1 MKAILVCPYCGKE
14 ATQRFVDDYMSAASL
29 GRPIGAKG
37 QDISWTEYTC
47 PVHGKVEPVVK
58 QVEEWTDSLDLD
70 VLNAMAE
77 PLGARVGKKGDALE
91 VFDLYRNSIGWIK
104 EEDMADFEAAIK
116 KVINNFA
123 ECGE

>member
-14 ATQRFVDDYMSAASL
+14 ATQRFVDGYMSAASL

-58 QVEEWTDSLDLD
+58 QVEEWTDSLNLD

-77 PLGARVGKKGDALE
+77 PLGARVEKSGSVLE
-91 VFDLYRNSIGWIK
+91 VFDLYRNFIGSLH
-104 EEDMADFEAAIK
+104 EEDMADFKAAIQ
-116 KVINNFA
+116 KVVNDFA
-123 ECGE
+123 EYGE